1 MIKKI
6 VYIFC
11 FFFATIIACKKP
23 FEPAAITA
31 DNNFLV
37 VEGVINSAPNA
48 HTTINLSRTKK
59 LADTSINAPET
70 TAQVTVEGESGGI
83 FPLLN
88 IGNGSYTINQ
98 LNLNSAGKYRLKIIT
113 ADGKQ
118 YASSFVGAK
127 ATPPIDSITWRQPD
141 DLTIN
146 IHTHDPQNN
155 TRYYRW
161 EYIETWQYT
170 APLNTAWG
178 EKNGRIFVVDSN
190 TQLFTCWKSAPS
202 TNILLGNT
210 LQLSEDVI
218 SNIPLTTVEQNS
230 EKPFIK
236 YSILV
241 NQYSLTREAYD
252 YWQILQKNTQNLGTL
267 FDPLPAQL
275 KGNIQCVTNPREPVI
290 GFVSICPI
298 QQKRIF
304 ISHAELTNW
313 PGPPPPDNCGII
325 GISQDPFDFLNYTFD
340 DPSYAPY
347 YFVSAGPLII
357 AKKICL
363 DCTQKGGSTRRPAF
377 WQ

>member
-11 FFFATIIACKKP
+11 FFVATLIACKKP
-23 FEPAAITA
+23 FEPAATTA

-37 VEGVINSAPNA
+37 VDGVINATANG
-48 HTTINLSRTKK
+48 TTVITLSRTKR
-59 LADTSINAPET
+59 LADTTINSVET
-70 TAQVTVEGESGGI
+70 TARVTVEGESGGV
-83 FPLLN
+83 FSLVNL
-88 IGNGSYTINQ
+88 GDGRYTINQ
-98 LNLNSAGKYRLKIIT
+98 LNINSAGKYRLKIIT

-118 YASSFVGAK
+118 YLSAFVAVK
-127 ATPPIDSITWRQPD
+127 PTPPIDSVTWKQPD
-141 DLTIN
+141 DLTISV
-146 IHTHDPQNN
+146 HTRDRQNN

-161 EYIETWQYT
+161 DFVETWQYT
-170 APLNTAWG
+170 APLNTTWG

-190 TQLFTCWKSAPS
+190 TQVFTCWISVNS
-202 TNILLGNT
+202 TDILLGNSI
-210 LQLSEDVI
+210 QLSEDVI
-218 SNIPLTTVEQNS
+218 SNLPLTTIPKNS
-230 EKPFIK
+230 EKPLIK

-241 NQYSLTREAYD
+241 NQYALTREAYE

-267 FDPLPAQL
+267 FDPQPSQL
-275 KGNIQCVTNPREPVI
+275 KGNIQCVTNPGEPVI

-304 ISHAELTNW
+304 ISNAELTNW

-325 GISQDPFDFLNYTFD
+325 GIPQDPVDFLNYTFD
-340 DPSYAPY
+340 DPTYAPY

-357 AKKICL
+357 AKRICL
-363 DCTQKGGSTRRPAF
+363 DCTQKGGATRRPAF